1 MGFSGVTGRGASQA
15 EGGKAGSSAERMRR
29 KRERDRAATL
39 AAQQH
44 LVGEPARQARLP
56 LAPVAAE
63 AFSEQ
68 ERASG
73 GRPAGSVA
81 RATAAMRD
89 VLLRRYPS
97 PLIGLAEIAAR
108 PVEELAQQL
117 GCTRLEAFEQQRRAM
132 ESLAPYMH
140 SKMPIAVQAD
150 GAPLLAVQLAVS
162 ADMAARIGL
171 APSEQDQRVIEGDGA

>member
-1 MGFSGVTGRGASQA
+1 MTGPKASQA
-15 EGGKAGSSAERMRR
+15 GGSSSAERMRR
-29 KRERDRAATL
+29 KRERDRQALLATQA
-39 AAQQH
+39 AAQA
-44 LVGEPARQARLP
+44 EPARQARLP
-56 LAPVAAE
+56 LAPVAAGDFTE
-63 AFSEQ
+63 EQ
-68 ERASG
+68 ERIGG

-108 PVEELAQQL
+108 PVEQLAREL
-117 GCTRLEAFEQQRRAM
+117 GCTRLEAFQEQRRAL

-140 SKMPIAVQAD
+140 SKMPIAVQSD
-150 GAPLLAVQLAVS
+150 GAPMVGVQLAVS

-171 APSEQDQRVIEGDGA
+171 GVTVENQQDSGGEPA